1 MENATHP
8 IVAAAV
14 VALLACSA
22 FGQQEVA
29 WNNQFGGVWSLASN
43 WSPNDIV
50 PNNSGKNLFNVTLNL
65 PLQPYQV
72 NLDIDVT
79 LQNFSLIWS
88 DATLN
93 LGSSAFKINENMIV
107 VRGKIIR
114 LTESQDGGFDVGGEL
129 RLQGATLMN
138 AGTVN
143 SNGTLVLDGNGEID
157 ICNTGVD
164 HRGADGIQWTGGGGL
179 RLDQGGSLTNG
190 ELSTFDID
198 ADISKVMAGDGTG
211 TLDNEGIILHG
222 GGSRGLPG
230 VTTLMNVNFIN
241 TGSVVVNTG
250 GLNLN
255 TLNNLAP
262 ENTLA
267 QGAWV
272 VRNDSVLRFGQSTP
286 LIRTL
291 AADVTLVGNH
301 ARFINAAGQN
311 AVEKVNRISTT
322 GKLKLREGRTL
333 SVLNDLVVENLLSV
347 EGAPPQGMPDP
358 GRVVLPDGTAEVS
371 GSVIFTESSTLELIF
386 NGSAPDFYGQVIA
399 RDAIAEPGSTLRLIV
414 NPDVILSVG
423 DTFELVQ
430 ARTLTGQ
437 FTNLEGLD
445 LGSGRSFEVIQDD
458 GGITAFIS
466 PADCA
471 VDLVLD
477 GVLNFFDVS
486 AFIAFF
492 QEGNPVADFNADG
505 NFDFFDVSAFVVAFG
520 RGCPQP

>member
-1 MENATHP
+1 MKNATHH

-14 VALLACSA
+14 VALLAGSA
-22 FGQQEVA
+22 FGQQEVS
-29 WNNQFGGVWSLASN
+29 WNNQLGGLWSNPAN
-43 WSPNDIV
+43 WSPGVV
-50 PNNSGKNLFNVTLNL
+50 PNNSGKNLFNATLNL
-65 PLQPYQV
+65 PIQPYQV

-88 DATLN
+88 GATLN
-93 LGSSAFKINENMIV
+93 LGSRAFTVNGNMNV
-107 VRGKIIR
+107 VNGTIIR
-114 LTESQDGGFDVGGEL
+114 PPKSQDGGFDVVGEL

-143 SNGTLVLDGNGEID
+143 SNGTLILDGNGEID

-164 HRGADGIQWTGGGGL
+164 HRGKGGIDMVGGGGL

-190 ELSTFDID
+190 SLSTFAID
-198 ADISKVMAGDGTG
+198 TTFDKLIVGDGTG
-211 TLDNEGIILHG
+211 TLDNEGTIQHG
-222 GGSRGLPG
+222 DASRGLPG
-230 VTTLMNVNFIN
+230 TTTLMGVNFIN
-241 TGSVVVNTG
+241 SGQVIVNAG

-255 TLNNLAP
+255 PVNSLAP
-262 ENTLA
+262 QNTLA
-267 QGAWV
+267 QGGWL
-272 VRNDSVLRFGQSTP
+272 VRNQGVLRFGPTTP
-286 LIRTL
+286 LIQTL
-291 AADVTLVGNH
+291 AADVTLVGSES
-301 ARFINAAGQN
+301 RFINATGQN
-311 AVEKVNRISTT
+311 ALEKINRISTS
-322 GKLKLREGRTL
+322 GELKLREGRVL

-347 EGAPPQGMPDP
+347 EGAPPQAVPDP
-358 GRVVLPDGTAEVS
+358 GRVVLPDGTTDVNGAV
-371 GSVIFTESSTLELIF
+371 VFTETSTLELIF

-399 RDAIAEPGSTLRLIV
+399 RDAIAQPGSTLRLIV
-414 NPDVILSVG
+414 NPDVILNVG
-423 DTFELVQ
+423 DTFQLVQ

-445 LGSGRSFEVIQDD
+445 LGSGRAFEVIQDD
-458 GGITAFIS
+458 GGVTAFIT

-471 VDLVLD
+471 ADLVLD

-492 QEGNPVADFNADG
+492 QEGNPVADFNGDG